1 MNLTQSAKGFIV
13 LGAMALCFNASA
25 QLAEM
30 ARVVSPQFESESA
43 KLRAKP
49 ARQYEF
55 SKALLGDVIRFL
67 ATDSGISYF
76 SLPDGS
82 PEGERLITFSLSAS
96 PFQALETLC
105 KANGL
110 ALIIDGG
117 IWYVRPSDDREL
129 IGKPYE
135 IKNNAFEHVSKS
147 SSGGGE
153 SGGAS
158 SGQSS
163 NSSTN
168 GGSGYNNASSG
179 TAQAGGVDLQ
189 GAQEKFKQGKS
200 ELINDIR
207 AILDLP
213 LESGDSVSGG
223 GYSSPSLTSTGGGEG
238 SGGGA
243 PTDVYGNVRKAKI
256 LWKSDSNT
264 LYVVATRLQHM
275 WVEGYLAAADKPQA
289 LIALEVKFFETSR
302 DPSSD
307 FGVDWTGV
315 FGDKGYG
322 ANTKIKSPSST
333 DTLTSSSS
341 SASSRTGSIPSTDPN
356 YSATAVSDSWNSAT
370 AKTLNSAA
378 RSFLTPTQAVL
389 SVQDVNLK
397 LRALLTDSQT
407 KTVSYPRMVTT
418 NNREVVLRSVIN
430 QPVLGGSASSSL
442 SGGSTTTSAVSYL
455 PIGTVINI
463 LPKKMREDKISM
475 NIAITVSS
483 IIGTTVIQGNPYPVA
498 SSRVYGAPVE
508 VDSGYTVA
516 IGGLDEAKEQE
527 IDQGI
532 PVLNKIPILGYLF
545 KTHTKE
551 KNHKNLMIFITPTLV
566 DSKGGG
572 LPDAPQAVLPR
583 KPDALMPKVPR
594 IAADGGLTGGIDA
607 LPNAVAF
614 MGRASNE
621 IGQVISE
628 NRGTKDDWE
637 KINDL
642 KASVRRLDGITERYM
657 AQYPQRLEE
666 LRGYKWQLG
675 KIKDDVSRA
684 RLSLVKKGYY

>member
-1 MNLTQSAKGFIV
+1 MRLARFANGFIV
-13 LGAMALCFNASA
+13 FTVLAVCQIASA
-25 QLAEM
+25 QLAEFT
-30 ARVVSPQFESESA
+30 RVASPQYESEA
-43 KLRAKP
+43 GKHRAKP

-67 ATDSGISYF
+67 ATDSGLSYF

-82 PEGERLITFSLSAS
+82 PEGERLITFSLMAS

-110 ALIIDGG
+110 ALIFDGG

-129 IGKPYE
+129 IGRAYE

-153 SGGAS
+153 SSGTS
-158 SGQSS
+158 PGQSS
-163 NSSTN
+163 NSSSF
-168 GGSGYNNASSG
+168 GAAGNNSAGSG
-179 TAQAGGVDLQ
+179 TAQSGGVDLQ
-189 GAQEKFKQGKS
+189 GAQEKFRQGKS
-200 ELINDIR
+200 ELINDIHS
-207 AILDLP
+207 ILDLP
-213 LESGDSVSGG
+213 LEAGEGSGG
-223 GYSSPSLTSTGGGEG
+223 GYSSPPIINAGSAEGPGG
-238 SGGGA
+238 S

-256 LWKSDSNT
+256 IWKSDSNT

-275 WVEGYLAAADKPQA
+275 WVEGYLAAADKPQP

-307 FGVDWTGV
+307 FGVDWKGV
-315 FGDKGYG
+315 FGDSGYG
-322 ANTKIKSPSST
+322 ANGHILTPTST
-333 DTLTSSSS
+333 DTSSQTSSSS
-341 SASSRTGSIPSTDPN
+341 STRTSSFPSTGGNYGPTSVADTWADTSSRTMSN
-356 YSATAVSDSWNSAT
+356 AV
-370 AKTLNSAA
+370 KT
-378 RSFLTPTQAVL
+378 FLKPTQAVL

-430 QPVLGGSASSSL
+430 QPVLGGQASSSL

-463 LPKKMREDKISM
+463 LPKKMRADKISL

-508 VDSGYTVA
+508 VDNGYTVA
-516 IGGLDEAKEQE
+516 IGGLDEAKEQVT
-527 IDQGI
+527 DQGI

-566 DSKGGG
+566 DGKGGG
-572 LPDAPQAVLPR
+572 LPDSPQAVLPR

-594 IAADGGLTGGIDA
+594 IGSDGGLTGGIDA

-642 KASVRRLDGITERYM
+642 KASVRRLDGIVDHYLV
-657 AQYPQRLEE
+657 QYPQQSEE

-675 KIKDDVSRA
+675 KIQDDVSRA

>member
-1 MNLTQSAKGFIV
+1 MNCTRSAKGFIA
-13 LGAMALCFNASA
+13 LGALALCFNASA

-30 ARVVSPQFESESA
+30 ARVVSPQFETESA
-43 KLRAKP
+43 RLRAKP

-129 IGKPYE
+129 IGKSYE

-147 SSGGGE
+147 SGGGGE
-153 SGGAS
+153 SGGTS
-158 SGQSS
+158 SGQST
-163 NSSTN
+163 NSSSYGT
-168 GGSGYNNASSG
+168 SGNNNASSG

-189 GAQEKFKQGKS
+189 GATEKFRQGKS

-207 AILDLP
+207 SILDLP
-213 LESGDSVSGG
+213 LEAGDSVSGG
-223 GYSSPSLTSTGGGEG
+223 YSSTPITSTAGGEG
-238 SGGGA
+238 SGSGA

-302 DPSSD
+302 DPSSE
-307 FGVDWTGV
+307 FGVDWKGV
-315 FGDKGYG
+315 FGDSGYG
-322 ANTKIKSPSST
+322 ANTHITSPTGT
-333 DTLTSSSS
+333 DSATSSSS
-341 SASSRTGSIPSTDPN
+341 SASSRTASIPSTDPN
-356 YSATAVSDSWNSAT
+356 YSASTVSESWNRAAS
-370 AKTLNSAA
+370 KTLNNAM

-463 LPKKMREDKISM
+463 LPKKMSEDKISM

-508 VDSGYTVA
+508 VDNGYTVA
-516 IGGLDEAKEQE
+516 IGGLDEAKEQVT
-527 IDQGI
+527 DQGI
-532 PVLNKIPILGYLF
+532 PVLNKIPVLGYLF
-545 KTHTKE
+545 KTHSKE

-566 DSKGGG
+566 DGKGGG
-572 LPDAPQAVLPR
+572 LPDVPQAVLPR
-583 KPDALMPKVPR
+583 KPEALMPKVPR
-594 IAADGGLTGGIDA
+594 IAGDGGLTGGIDA

-628 NRGTKDDWE
+628 NRGTKDDWD

-642 KASVRRLDGITERYM
+642 KASVRRLDAIVDRYM
-657 AQYPQRLEE
+657 VQYPQRTEE

-675 KIKDDVSRA
+675 KIQNDVSRA

>member
-1 MNLTQSAKGFIV
+1 MNLARSAKGFIV
-13 LGAMALCFNASA
+13 FGAMTLCLNASA
-25 QLAEM
+25 QMAELT
-30 ARVVSPQFESESA
+30 RVTSPQYETESA
-43 KLRAKP
+43 RLRAKP

-82 PEGERLITFSLSAS
+82 PEGERLITFSLMAS

-129 IGKPYE
+129 IGKAYE
-135 IKNNAFEHVSKS
+135 IKFNASEHVSKQS
-147 SSGGGE
+147 GGGGE
-153 SGGAS
+153 SGGS
-158 SGQSS
+158 STGQAG
-163 NSSTN
+163 NSSSF
-168 GGSGYNNASSG
+168 GGQGNNNSSG

-189 GAQEKFKQGKS
+189 GAQEKFKLGKS

-207 AILDLP
+207 SILDLP
-213 LESGDSVSGG
+213 LESGDSGG
-223 GYSSPSLTSTGGGEG
+223 GGFSSPALSGAIVSEGG
-238 SGGGA
+238 SGA

-256 LWKSDSNT
+256 IWKSDSNT

-275 WVEGYLAAADKPQA
+275 WVEGYLAATDKPQP
-289 LIALEVKFFETSR
+289 LISLEVKFFETSR

-315 FGDKGYG
+315 FGDSGYG
-322 ANTKIKSPSST
+322 ANTHIISPKFSDSSSN
-333 DTLTSSSS
+333 SSSS
-341 SASSRTGSIPSTDPN
+341 SSSR
-356 YSATAVSDSWNSAT
+356 SATLPSSDANYGPTGVTQSWSDSTSRSLTN
-370 AKTLNSAA
+370 AA
-378 RSFLTPTQAVL
+378 RTFLKPTQAVL
-389 SVQDVNLK
+389 SLQDVNIK

-463 LPKKMREDKISM
+463 LPKKMRDDKISL

-508 VDSGYTVA
+508 VDNGYTIA
-516 IGGLDEAKEQE
+516 IGGLDEAKEQVT
-527 IDQGI
+527 DQGI
-532 PVLNKIPILGYLF
+532 PVLNKIPVLGYLF
-545 KTHTKE
+545 KSRTKE

-566 DSKGGG
+566 DGKGGG
-572 LPDAPQAVLPR
+572 LPDAPQAVLRR
-583 KPDALMPKVPR
+583 KPDYLMPQVPR
-594 IAADGGLTGGIDA
+594 LGSDGGLTGGIDA
-607 LPNAVAF
+607 LPNAIAF
-614 MGRASNE
+614 MTRSSNE
-621 IGQVISE
+621 LGQVISE
-628 NRGTKDDWE
+628 NRGTKEDWE

-642 KASVRRLDGITERYM
+642 QASVRRLELIVDRYM
-657 AQYPQRLEE
+657 LEYPSRTEE
-666 LRGYKWQLG
+666 LKVQKWQLG
-675 KIKDDVSRA
+675 KILKDIGRA
-684 RLSLVKKGYY
+684 HSALAKKRYY

>member
-1 MNLTQSAKGFIV
+1 MNCTRFAKGFIA
-13 LGAMALCFNASA
+13 LGAMALCLNASA

-30 ARVVSPQFESESA
+30 ARVVSPQFETESA
-43 KLRAKP
+43 RLRAKP

-129 IGKPYE
+129 IGKSYE

-147 SSGGGE
+147 SGGGGE
-153 SGGAS
+153 SGGTT
-158 SGQSS
+158 SGQSTS
-163 NSSTN
+163 
-168 GGSGYNNASSG
+168 GSAYGTSGNNNASSG

-189 GAQEKFKQGKS
+189 GATEKFRQGKS

-207 AILDLP
+207 SILDLP
-213 LESGDSVSGG
+213 LEAGDSVSGG
-223 GYSSPSLTSTGGGEG
+223 YSSTPITSTVGGEG
-238 SGGGA
+238 SGSGA

-307 FGVDWTGV
+307 FGVDWKGV
-315 FGDKGYG
+315 FGDRGYG
-322 ANTKIKSPSST
+322 ANGHIITPTST
-333 DTLTSSSS
+333 DSTSQTSSSS
-341 SASSRTGSIPSTDPN
+341 STRTSSFPSSGGNYGPTSVADTWADTTSRTMSN
-356 YSATAVSDSWNSAT
+356 AM
-370 AKTLNSAA
+370 

-508 VDSGYTVA
+508 VDNGYTVA
-516 IGGLDEAKEQE
+516 IGGLDEAKEQVT
-527 IDQGI
+527 DQGI
-532 PVLNKIPILGYLF
+532 PVLNKIPVLGYLF
-545 KTHTKE
+545 KTHSKE

-566 DSKGGG
+566 DGKGGG
-572 LPDAPQAVLPR
+572 LPDVPQAVLPR
-583 KPDALMPKVPR
+583 KPEALMPKVPR
-594 IAADGGLTGGIDA
+594 IAGDGGLTGGIDA

-628 NRGTKDDWE
+628 NRGTKEDWD

-642 KASVRRLDGITERYM
+642 KASVRRLDAIVDRYTV
-657 AQYPQRLEE
+657 QYPQRTDE
-666 LRGYKWQLG
+666 LHGYKWQLG
-675 KIKDDVSRA
+675 KIQNDVSRA
-684 RLSLVKKGYY
+684 RQSLVKKGYY

>member
-1 MNLTQSAKGFIV
+1 MNCTRSAKGFIA
-13 LGAMALCFNASA
+13 LGALALCFNASA

-30 ARVVSPQFESESA
+30 ARVVSPQFETESA
-43 KLRAKP
+43 RLRAKP

-129 IGKPYE
+129 IGKSYE

-147 SSGGGE
+147 SGGGGE
-153 SGGAS
+153 SGGTS
-158 SGQSS
+158 SGQST
-163 NSSTN
+163 NSSSYGT
-168 GGSGYNNASSG
+168 SGNNNASSG

-189 GAQEKFKQGKS
+189 GATEKFRQGKS

-207 AILDLP
+207 SILDLP
-213 LESGDSVSGG
+213 LEAGDSVSGG
-223 GYSSPSLTSTGGGEG
+223 YSSTPITSTAGGEG
-238 SGGGA
+238 SGSGA

-302 DPSSD
+302 DPSSE
-307 FGVDWTGV
+307 FGVDWKGV
-315 FGDKGYG
+315 FGDSGYG
-322 ANTKIKSPSST
+322 ANTHITSPTGT
-333 DTLTSSSS
+333 DSATSSSS
-341 SASSRTGSIPSTDPN
+341 SASSRTASIPSTDPN
-356 YSATAVSDSWNSAT
+356 YSASTVSESWNRAT
-370 AKTLNSAA
+370 SKTLNNAM

-463 LPKKMREDKISM
+463 LPKKMSEDKIIM

-508 VDSGYTVA
+508 VDNGYTVA
-516 IGGLDEAKEQE
+516 IGGLDEAKEQVT
-527 IDQGI
+527 DQGI
-532 PVLNKIPILGYLF
+532 PVLNKIPVLGYLF
-545 KTHTKE
+545 KTHSKE

-566 DSKGGG
+566 DGKGGG
-572 LPDAPQAVLPR
+572 LPDVPQAVLPR
-583 KPDALMPKVPR
+583 KPEALMPKVPR
-594 IAADGGLTGGIDA
+594 IAGDGGLTGGIDA

-628 NRGTKDDWE
+628 NRGTKDDWD

-642 KASVRRLDGITERYM
+642 KASVRRLDAIVDRYM
-657 AQYPQRLEE
+657 VQHPQRTEE

-675 KIKDDVSRA
+675 KIQNDVSRA

>member
-1 MNLTQSAKGFIV
+1 MHAVRSAKGFIV
-13 LGAMALCFNASA
+13 FGALILSLSASA
-25 QLAEM
+25 QLAELSR
-30 ARVVSPQFESESA
+30 AASPQFETEA
-43 KLRAKP
+43 ARLRAKP
-49 ARQYEF
+49 TRQYEF

-82 PEGERLITFSLSAS
+82 PEGERLITFSLVAS

-129 IGKPYE
+129 IAKQYE
-135 IKNNAFEHVSKS
+135 VKNNSFEHVNKQ
-147 SSGGGE
+147 SGGGSE
-153 SGGAS
+153 GGGGSTGQSGNNSSFGAS
-158 SGQSS
+158 G
-163 NSSTN
+163 
-168 GGSGYNNASSG
+168 NNNNTSG

-189 GAQEKFKQGKS
+189 GAQEKFHQGKS
-200 ELINDIR
+200 ELVNDIR
-207 AILDLP
+207 SILDLP
-213 LESGDSVSGG
+213 LESGDAGG
-223 GYSSPSLTSTGGGEG
+223 GSGFSSPPITNTSAGEG
-238 SGGGA
+238 TGAAA
-243 PTDVYGNVRKAKI
+243 PTDIYGNVRKAKVI
-256 LWKSDSNT
+256 WKSDSNM

-275 WVEGYLAAADKPQA
+275 WVEGYLAAADKPQP

-307 FGVDWTGV
+307 FGVDWSGV
-315 FGDKGYG
+315 FGGTGYG
-322 ANTKIKSPSST
+322 TNTKITSPTST
-333 DTLTSSSS
+333 DTYSSSS
-341 SASSRTGSIPSTDPN
+341 ISAAGRTGSIPSTDPN
-356 YSATAVSDSWNSAT
+356 YSATDITQSLSST
-370 AKTLNSAA
+370 TSKTLNNAV

-430 QPVLGGSASSSL
+430 QPVLGGSASSSV

-463 LPKKMREDKISM
+463 LPKKMRDDKISM

-508 VDSGYTVA
+508 VDNGYTVA
-516 IGGLDEAKEQE
+516 IGGLDEAKEQVT
-527 IDQGI
+527 DQGI
-532 PVLNKIPILGYLF
+532 PVLNKIPLIGLLF
-545 KTHTKE
+545 KTHSKE

-566 DSKGGG
+566 DGKGGG

-583 KPDALMPKVPR
+583 KPEALMPKVPR
-594 IAADGGLTGGIDA
+594 ITSNGGLTGGITA

-614 MGRASNE
+614 MSRSSNE
-621 IGQVISE
+621 LGQVISE
-628 NRGTKDDWE
+628 NRGTKDDWD

-642 KASVRRLDGITERYM
+642 KASVRRLDGIVDYYI
-657 AQYPQRLEE
+657 AQNPQQAEE
-666 LRGYKWQLG
+666 LRSYKWQLG
-675 KIKDDVSRA
+675 KIHDDVSRA